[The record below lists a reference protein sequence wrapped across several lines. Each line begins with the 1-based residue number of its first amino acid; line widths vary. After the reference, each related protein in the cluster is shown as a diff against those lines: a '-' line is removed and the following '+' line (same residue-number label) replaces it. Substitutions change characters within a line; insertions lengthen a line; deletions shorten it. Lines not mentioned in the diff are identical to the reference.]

1 MTKIE
6 LELIPDS
13 VMFIFFE
20 KGARDKSSY
29 ISNRHNKAKYL
40 KSFDPKQESKLIIYL
55 NANILYAYAMPKF
68 LPRSELK
75 WIDLKEFHLNR
86 YTSNSSKGWALE
98 VDFEYPKEFRKLHN
112 YYPLAPGKT
121 EISKSSNM
129 NYWLF
134 IFKIFLLTILNNYCL
149 TILIKKS
156 MCFTM

>member
-1 MTKIE
+1 MLKKLWIIWRHYFREPDLSWDTKLEMTKIE

-75 WIDLKEFHLNR
+75 LIDLKEFHLNR
-86 YTSNSSKGWALE
+86 YTSNSSKG
-98 VDFEYPKEFRKLHN
+98 
-112 YYPLAPGKT
+112 
-121 EISKSSNM
+121 
-129 NYWLF
+129 
-134 IFKIFLLTILNNYCL
+134 
-149 TILIKKS
+149 
-156 MCFTM
+156 